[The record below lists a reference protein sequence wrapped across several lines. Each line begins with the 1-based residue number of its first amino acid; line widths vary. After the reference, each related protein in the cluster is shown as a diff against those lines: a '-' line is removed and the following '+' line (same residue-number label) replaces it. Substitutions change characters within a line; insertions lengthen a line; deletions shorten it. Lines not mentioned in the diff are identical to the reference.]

1 MKHLLLLLLSLICS
15 LGLSAQT
22 VIDMH
27 TGKVS
32 GKTRD
37 DYNYKARE
45 AWQLRED
52 SIEYN
57 SCITRAFNFLHIDSL
72 QAAQDLFE
80 RALKLRPDAPGNNVV
95 RHNIGRIFM
104 ARKQWKDA
112 AGVFSRILQDES
124 ANVEVREFRAYCL
137 YEQGQ
142 YAKALADYD
151 YLVMLRPDDE
161 AYRLLH
167 ATMLNY
173 TGKKLDAVDELSE
186 IIGRNNADDQAASDD
201 SRSFLAECHLTRAG
215 IYIELGQKGYARTDL
230 DRAVALGIP
239 KDDIAYLYELLK

>member
-1 MKHLLLLLLSLICS
+1 MKHALSLLLCLVCS
-15 LGLSAQT
+15 LSINAQT

-27 TGKVS
+27 SGRVS

-52 SIEYN
+52 SIAYN
-57 SCITRAFNFLHIDSL
+57 DCLTRAFNYLHEDSL

-95 RHNIGRIFM
+95 RHNIGRIFI

-112 AGVFSRILQDES
+112 ASMFSRILQDES
-124 ANVEVREFRAYCL
+124 ANTEVREFRAYCY
-137 YEQGQ
+137 YELHH
-142 YAKALADYD
+142 YDKALADYD
-151 YLVMLRPDDE
+151 YLIMLRPDDE
-161 AYRLLH
+161 TYRLLH
-167 ATMLNY
+167 ATMLGY
-173 TGKKLDAVDELSE
+173 TGSKLDAVDELSE
-186 IIGRNNADDQAASDD
+186 LIEQRTTESQDEFS
-201 SRSFLAECHLTRAG
+201 AECHLTRAG

-239 KDDIAYLYELLK
+239 KEEIMYLYEQLK